1 MELGNFFFTTLITTC
16 IQLASLVGWI
26 IVVGFLLGYLEN
38 RARTYWTRAFGRNGF
53 LFTSWIGTPIHEFG
67 HAFMCVLFGHKIVGI
82 QWFPTNTSNGY
93 LGYVQHEY
101 NPKSIYQKIGNFFIG
116 IAPIFS
122 GIAALVG
129 LMYCL
134 IPPSYSVFMNGVETN
149 LQPGGAMNDMIKHT
163 VLSSILLLKSIFTIS
178 NLLNPYFWLFLILA
192 ICIST
197 HIALSKPDIQGA
209 LDGLITIFLFLF
221 LFNVIGGILHFNSHT
236 IIANIAKYN
245 AYLLAFSSIAILF
258 SCITLAISYILYQ
271 IKRKYI

>member
-1 MELGNFFFTTLITTC
+1 MELGNFFFTMLITTF
-16 IQLASLVGWI
+16 IQLASLVGYI
-26 IVVGFLLGYLEN
+26 ILVGFVLGYLEN
-38 RARTYWTRAFGRNGF
+38 HSRTYWTRAFGRNGF
-53 LFTSWIGTPIHEFG
+53 LLTSWIGTPIHEFG

-116 IAPIFS
+116 VAPIFS
-122 GIAALVG
+122 GIAALVS

-134 IPPSYSVFMNGVETN
+134 IPHSYSVFMNGVETN
-149 LQPGGAMNDMIKHT
+149 IQPGGAMNDMIKHT

-221 LFNVIGGILHFNSHT
+221 LFNVIGGILHFDSHAM
-236 IIANIAKYN
+236 IANIAKYN